1 LSGAFAFF
9 EDVPTRSHVPNR
21 ELRCERSVEL
31 ARALVDI
38 ELVSGRGR
46 VLDAMMEDVVL
57 IA

>member
-1 LSGAFAFF
+1 MSQAK
-9 EDVPTRSHVPNR
+9 VR

-38 ELVSGRGR
+38 ELGSGRGR
-46 VLDAMMEDVVL
+46 VFDAMMEDVVL